1 MSNNK
6 RKSIVKSLIAIAAMA
21 GPLAVWAQ
29 DTGDCSG
36 PAPQTLAAPAA
47 REIGIE
53 QAARFG
59 LTLPCPRLAGKA
71 ADEAQ
76 RRQMVADLEAELTRR
91 RHADAGRDGFRP
103 ERYGLA
109 LPTQPLR
116 AVKVATTAGYDA
128 LVRRPE
134 RIESGG

>member
-1 MSNNK
+1 MNNQ
-6 RKSIVKSLIAIAAMA
+6 RKSIVKSLIAVAALA

-29 DTGDCSG
+29 DEGDCSG
-36 PAPQTLAAPAA
+36 PATQTHAASVS

-59 LTLPCPRLAGKA
+59 LTLPCPRLVSKA

-76 RRQMVADLEAELTRR
+76 RRQMVADLEAELARR

-109 LPTQPLR
+109 LPSLPVR

-134 RIESGG
+134 RLESGG